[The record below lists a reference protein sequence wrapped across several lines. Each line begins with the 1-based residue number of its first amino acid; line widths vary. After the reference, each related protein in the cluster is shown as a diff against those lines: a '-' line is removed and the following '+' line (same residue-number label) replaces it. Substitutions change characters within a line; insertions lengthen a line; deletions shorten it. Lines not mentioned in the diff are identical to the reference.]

1 MSVSFRPTRH
11 IRRTAKPSRIALL
24 VASAF
29 LGLLTASTAW
39 AQAPSEQERLFQQ
52 MLRNPKDVEVTFAYV
67 KAATARGDY
76 EAAIGALERILFYQ
90 PGLTRV
96 KYELG
101 SLYFR
106 LGSYEMARRYFRE
119 ALASPDIDLV
129 TRDRIETSLPDAE
142 KQLQQS
148 RLSGFLATGLRYQSN
163 ASYAPTG
170 GIVRLGGQD
179 LALLPAATRKSD
191 TNWFGLAG
199 VSHDYD
205 LNNQRGDLLETRFV
219 GYVTEQQRLSS
230 LNVGLFDVSFGQ
242 RMALAP
248 DLFPGVTIKP
258 YIVGGNTWLGGT
270 SYLASGGAGI
280 SARIPFGERFSIG
293 PEFEWRRADVNTGD
307 VIPVSTLSS
316 GDWST
321 AGISTTTQITQ
332 QVRLDARGF
341 YQRADARSNFQSYDQ
356 FVGEAALA
364 FSFAPPFGTVSRNWS
379 VAPFARIV
387 HTQFDAANPFIDPL
401 VTRRDTEWVTG
412 VMLDTPLTKTFGLTT
427 VVQYDRTGSTLP
439 NFRQDNLS
447 VMFGPTARF

>member
-1 MSVSFRPTRH
+1 MSVSFRPTRC

-24 VASAF
+24 VTSAF

-129 TRDRIETSLPDAE
+129 TRDRIETSLPDTE

-148 RLSGFLATGLRYQSN
+148 RLSGFLATGLRYQTN

-205 LNNQRGDLLETRFV
+205 RWNCEIAV
-219 GYVTEQQRLSS
+219 
-230 LNVGLFDVSFGQ
+230 
-242 RMALAP
+242 
-248 DLFPGVTIKP
+248 
-258 YIVGGNTWLGGT
+258 
-270 SYLASGGAGI
+270 
-280 SARIPFGERFSIG
+280 AR
-293 PEFEWRRADVNTGD
+293 
-307 VIPVSTLSS
+307 
-316 GDWST
+316 
-321 AGISTTTQITQ
+321 
-332 QVRLDARGF
+332 
-341 YQRADARSNFQSYDQ
+341 
-356 FVGEAALA
+356 
-364 FSFAPPFGTVSRNWS
+364 
-379 VAPFARIV
+379 
-387 HTQFDAANPFIDPL
+387 
-401 VTRRDTEWVTG
+401 
-412 VMLDTPLTKTFGLTT
+412 
-427 VVQYDRTGSTLP
+427 
-439 NFRQDNLS
+439 
-447 VMFGPTARF
+447 